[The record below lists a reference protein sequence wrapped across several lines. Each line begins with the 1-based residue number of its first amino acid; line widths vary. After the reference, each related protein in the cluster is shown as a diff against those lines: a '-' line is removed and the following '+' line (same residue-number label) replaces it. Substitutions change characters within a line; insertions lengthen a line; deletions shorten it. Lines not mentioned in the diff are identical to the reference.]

1 MNLLGCASRDS
12 WVFMAHVDQRS
23 HNGVDRKP
31 CLKSSFNRPKL
42 FNGKGNLLY
51 KYIFFQLDL
60 AKFSPRLFFINH
72 TKPVIL
78 THTLFAV
85 LGTKR

>member
-31 CLKSSFNRPKL
+31 CLKSMHLLIDQSYLMAKR
-42 FNGKGNLLY
+42 NLLY
-51 KYIFFQLDL
+51 KYFF
-60 AKFSPRLFFINH
+60 FSTRLNQVFS
-72 TKPVIL
+72 L
-78 THTLFAV
+78 TV
-85 LGTKR
+85 LYESY